1 MTNDNLE
8 SLGDIILLV
17 DDNLD
22 NIELLKI
29 ILEED
34 GYEIVFASN
43 GEQAL
48 EMTSKLNPKLILL
61 DIMMPGIDGFETC
74 QKLKENKTTREIPVI
89 FLSAKNMPE
98 DIVKGFEVGGLDYIT
113 KPFNIYEVRRRVK
126 THLQTQNLI
135 AQKEKS
141 EEKAKAYSQELEI
154 RNQELKDFINIA
166 SHDLREPLRKISIFG
181 SLLEEATGQLGQ
193 KEKSYIGKIK
203 NSASRMESFLDDILE
218 LSLVTV
224 QANPFRKVDLKKII
238 KQVTNDLEAS
248 ILETNGIVE
257 CGELPSIEG
266 DKFQIRQ
273 LFQNLVSNS
282 LKFHRKEAP
291 PHIKIASSHDTN
303 GTWNITI
310 EDNGIGFDQKFSSR
324 IFKPFERLHSH
335 SQFKGTGMGLAICQ
349 KIAIRHGGKI
359 TVQSQVGKGSTF
371 TIALPKTMNPHSP
384 S

>member
-1 MTNDNLE
+1 MTNENLE
-8 SLGDIILLV
+8 LLGDIILLV

-181 SLLEEATGQLGQ
+181 SLLEEAIGQLEG
-193 KEKSYIGKIK
+193 KEKSYLDKIK

-224 QANPFRKVDLKKII
+224 QANPFRKIDLKKII
-238 KQVTNDLEAS
+238 EQVTNDLEAT

>member
-1 MTNDNLE
+1 MTKDNLE

-17 DDNLD
+17 DDNLE
-22 NIELLKI
+22 NIELLKV
-29 ILEED
+29 ILEKD

-89 FLSAKNMPE
+89 FISAKNMSE

-113 KPFNIYEVRRRVK
+113 KPFNASEVRRRVK
-126 THLQTQNLI
+126 THLQTQELI

-141 EEKAKAYSQELEI
+141 ENKSKAYSQELEI

-181 SLLEEATGQLGQ
+181 SLLEKTTGQLGQ
-193 KEKSYIGKIK
+193 EEKSYLDKIK
-203 NSASRMESFLDDILE
+203 NSAFRMEKFLDDILE
-218 LSLVTV
+218 LSLITA
-224 QANPFRKVDLKKII
+224 QANPFKKVNLKTII
-238 KQVTNDLEAS
+238 KQVTDDLEVL

-257 CGELPSIEG
+257 CGELPTIEG

-291 PHIKIASSHDTN
+291 PHIKVTRSHDTN
-303 GTWNITI
+303 GAWNITL

-324 IFKPFERLHSH
+324 IFKPFERLHNQ

-359 TVQSQVGKGSTF
+359 TVESQVGKGSTF
-371 TIALPKTMNPHSP
+371 TVALPKTMNPHLP